1 MSAFAVN
8 RPAFPVIKYADGSTT
23 ARLSAA
29 GSRAASSLTSRSSQ
43 SHLMPLAL
51 HRSAAFRVPVTNCC
65 IAFGSDCRIASNRR
79 RSCRIA
85 GTSGP
90 YFCSHSFSSFFTQ
103 SSFVIITT
111 SPCNTVY
118 TGGLNVS
125 VGRVL
130 IIV

>member
-23 ARLSAA
+23 ARLSPA
-29 GSRAASSLTSRSSQ
+29 GSRASSLTSRSSQ

-51 HRSAAFRVPVTNCC
+51 YRSAAFRVPVTNCC

-111 SPCNTVY
+111 SP
-118 TGGLNVS
+118 L
-125 VGRVL
+125 
-130 IIV
+130 